1 MCLKSCQVNQLT
13 FLFCL
18 NSFNSHN
25 SQYLDMSA
33 DITGPLSWHSLC
45 WKCFPLD
52 IHIAHFHVV
61 RSLGGFPLTPQLKQ
75 PISSPSSPYLACF
88 PLGHMKTPLHG
99 LTLSKLWKLH

>member
-33 DITGPLSWHSLC
+33 DIIGPLSWHSLC

-61 RSLGGFPLTPQLKQ
+61 RSLGGFP
-75 PISSPSSPYLACF
+75 
-88 PLGHMKTPLHG
+88 
-99 LTLSKLWKLH
+99 